1 MALAF
6 IFQWITGKKTI
17 ETNILQTIA
26 RFSGFALMVYAYIRF
41 WDLLSVTYY
50 GRTPA
55 VSESLFLLRQQTP
68 YNFGFW
74 FGEVLLGMVIPI
86 LLFLLPRFNRN
97 PLNLVAGAFS
107 AVLGILFN
115 RWNVT
120 VTGLFVPVS
129 YSPGTLYKLP
139 PGVYLPSSIEW
150 GVVIGIIGY
159 AGLML
164 TLGILFLPLLTPS
177 EDSTG

>member
-1 MALAF
+1 
-6 IFQWITGKKTI
+6 
-17 ETNILQTIA
+17 
-26 RFSGFALMVYAYIRF
+26 MVYAYIRI

-55 VSESLFLLRQQTP
+55 VSESLYILRQQTP

-74 FGEVLLGMVIPI
+74 FGEVLIGMVIPI
-86 LLFLLPRFNRN
+86 LLFLLPRFNRK
-97 PLNLVAGAFS
+97 PLNLVIGAIS
-107 AVLGILFN
+107 AVLGIIMN
-115 RWNVT
+115 RWDVT
-120 VTGLFVPVS
+120 VAGLFVPVS

-139 PGVYLPSSIEW
+139 PGVYLPSGIEW

-177 EDSTG
+177 EDHAG